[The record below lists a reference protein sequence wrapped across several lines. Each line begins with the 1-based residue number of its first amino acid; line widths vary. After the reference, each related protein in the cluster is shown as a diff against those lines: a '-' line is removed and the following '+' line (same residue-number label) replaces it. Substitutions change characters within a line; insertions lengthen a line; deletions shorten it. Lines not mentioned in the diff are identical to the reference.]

1 MSYVSK
7 QLSFI
12 VLFIGCSFYVYGQ
25 DKIYLL
31 DEELGIETK
40 ILEVNAD
47 EIKYKK
53 FDYLDGPTFIIKKSE
68 LAKIEFENGDV
79 AFLSEVNEYQKS
91 SELLS
96 TSRIY
101 VQYEDVEEE
110 KNVDSND
117 AENMAESILRK
128 HTQCKIV
135 KSPKDADFIVTLK
148 VIKTMITN
156 RKAQISITH
165 TSSGKT
171 IYKSKWYKGS
181 PNEFN
186 GFSGT
191 RRSITK
197 IVKRGLLKQYPDI
210 SRS

>member
-1 MSYVSK
+1 MLSLSK

-12 VLFIGCSFYVYGQ
+12 VLFIGCSFYVQGQ
-25 DKIYLL
+25 DKIFLL
-31 DEELGIETK
+31 DEESAVETK

-53 FDYLDGPTFIIKKSE
+53 FDYLDGPTFIVKKSE

-79 AFLSEVNEYQKS
+79 EILNEVKEYQAS
-91 SELLS
+91 SKLLS

-101 VQYEDVEEE
+101 VQYEDVNDK
-110 KNVDSND
+110 KNVNPND
-117 AENMAESILRK
+117 AENMAESILKR
-128 HTQCKIV
+128 HTQCEIV
-135 KSPKDADFIVTLK
+135 KDSKDADFIVTLR
-148 VIKTMITN
+148 VIRTMITN

-191 RRSITK
+191 TFD
-197 IVKRGLLKQYPDI
+197 Y
-210 SRS
+210 